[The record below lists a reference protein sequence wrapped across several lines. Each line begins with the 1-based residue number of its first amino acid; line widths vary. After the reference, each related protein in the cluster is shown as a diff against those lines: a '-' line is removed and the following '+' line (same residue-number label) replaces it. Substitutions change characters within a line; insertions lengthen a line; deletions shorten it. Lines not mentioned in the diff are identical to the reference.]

1 VKRLIVLLIVLAGGL
16 AAAAFVVPSNA
27 ASVNGVSIS
36 QQQVNSDL
44 HAIAG
49 STDYQCFL
57 NAEEAVSTN
66 GEASLPSLSGGVPIG
81 EAGSHPTVTAAFA
94 ANYLETAISHQ
105 VVFSLAQARHLQV
118 TSAALAAAHQE
129 ITAQTNGILSE
140 VTGSKFACTSGGEA
154 VTAKEVL
161 GSMPSSFVDANA
173 RFDATVNVL
182 EEDLAGVGSS
192 EADFQ
197 RYYANHTADFDKAC
211 FTVGAYTSESEA
223 EAAVAQVTSGTPFS
237 TVVASASGGQS
248 SGKCYILS
256 AVAASLPAGTDL
268 ESLPLNTVSAPVA
281 DGSSYLLLEITS
293 RTPTPYATARRDVQN
308 AVQSAGAAKAGKAI
322 DAAEKRAHVTVD
334 RRYGQW
340 KAARAEVLPP
350 GSPAAVD
357 VLNPSVNGVGTA
369 ASSVSPTGQS
379 S

>member
-27 ASVNGVSIS
+27 ASVNGESIS
-36 QQQVNSDL
+36 QQQVDSDL

-49 STDYQCFL
+49 SADYQCFL
-57 NAEEAVSTN
+57 NAEEAVGSE
-66 GEASLPSLSGGVPIG
+66 GEATLPSLSGAVPIG
-81 EAGSHPTVTAAFA
+81 EAGSRPTVTAAFA

-105 VVFSLAQARHLQV
+105 VVFSLAETRHLRV
-118 TSAALAAAHQE
+118 TSGALAAARQE

-140 VTGSKFACTSGGEA
+140 VTGSKFACTSGGQA
-154 VTAKEVL
+154 LTAKEVL
-161 GSMPSSFVDANA
+161 SSMPSSFVDANA

-182 EEDLAGVGSS
+182 EEDLAGVGTS
-192 EADFQ
+192 EADFE
-197 RYYANHTADFDKAC
+197 RYYADHAADFDKAC
-211 FTVGAYTSESEA
+211 FTVGDYSSESEA

-256 AVAASLPAGTDL
+256 GVAASLPAGTNL
-268 ESLPLNTVSAPVA
+268 ESLPLDTVSGPVA

-293 RTPTPYATARRDVQN
+293 RTPTPYAAARRDVES
-308 AVQSAGAAKAGKAI
+308 AVQDAGAAKAAKAI
-322 DAAEKRAHVTVD
+322 DAAEKSADVTVD
-334 RRYGQW
+334 RRYGRW
-340 KAARAEVLPP
+340 KATRAEVLPP
-350 GSPAAVD
+350 SSPAAVD
-357 VLNPSVNGVGTA
+357 VLNPSVNGGGTA
-369 ASSVSPTGQS
+369 TSVSPRGQS

>member
-36 QQQVNSDL
+36 QQQVDSDL

-49 STDYQCFL
+49 SADYQCFL
-57 NAEEAVSTN
+57 NAEQAVATD
-66 GEASLPSLSGGVPIG
+66 GESSLPSLSGGVSIG

-105 VVFSLAQARHLQV
+105 VVFSLADARHLQV
-118 TSAALAAAHQE
+118 SAAALAAAHQE
-129 ITAQTNGILSE
+129 ITTQTNGILSE

-154 VTAKEVL
+154 LTAKEVL
-161 GSMPSSFVDANA
+161 TSMPSSFVDANA
-173 RFDATVNVL
+173 RFDAAVNVL
-182 EEDLAGVGSS
+182 EENLAGVGSS

-197 RYYANHTADFDKAC
+197 RYYANHAADFDKAC
-211 FTVGAYTSESEA
+211 FTVGDYTSETDA
-223 EAAVAQVTSGTPFS
+223 EAALAQVTSGTPFS

-256 AVAASLPAGTDL
+256 SVAAGLPAGSNL
-268 ESLPLNTVSAPVA
+268 ESLPLNTVSSPIA

-293 RTPTPYATARRDVQN
+293 RTPTPYAAARSDVQS
-308 AVQSAGAAKAGKAI
+308 AVQNAGAAKAGKAI
-322 DAAEKRAHVTVD
+322 EAAEKSANVTVD
-334 RRYGQW
+334 LRYGQW
-340 KAARAEVLPP
+340 KGASAEVLPP
-350 GSPAAVD
+350 TSPAAVD
-357 VLNPSVNGVGTA
+357 VLNPSVNGVGTTT
-369 ASSVSPTGQS
+369 SSVSTGQS

>member
-36 QQQVNSDL
+36 QQQVDSDL

-49 STDYQCFL
+49 SADYQCFL
-57 NAEEAVSTN
+57 NAEEAVGSD
-66 GEASLPSLSGGVPIG
+66 GEATLPSLSGAVPIG
-81 EAGSHPTVTAAFA
+81 ETGSHPTVTAAFA

-105 VVFSLAQARHLQV
+105 VVFSLAAARHLRV
-118 TSAALAAAHQE
+118 TTAALAAAHQE

-154 VTAKEVL
+154 LTAKEVL
-161 GSMPSSFVDANA
+161 TSMPSSFVDANA
-173 RFDATVNVL
+173 RFDAAVNVL
-182 EEDLAGVGSS
+182 EENLAGVGSS

-197 RYYANHTADFDKAC
+197 RYYANHAADFDKAC
-211 FTVGAYTSESEA
+211 FTVGDYTSETDA
-223 EAAVAQVTSGTPFS
+223 EAALAQVTSGTPFS

-256 AVAASLPAGTDL
+256 SVAAGLPAGSNL
-268 ESLPLNTVSAPVA
+268 ESLPLNTVSSPIA

-293 RTPTPYATARRDVQN
+293 RTPTPYAAARSDVQS
-308 AVQSAGAAKAGKAI
+308 AVQNAGAAKAGKAI
-322 DAAEKRAHVTVD
+322 EAAEKSANVTVD
-334 RRYGQW
+334 LRYGQW
-340 KAARAEVLPP
+340 KGASAEVLPP
-350 GSPAAVD
+350 TSPAAVD
-357 VLNPSVNGVGTA
+357 VLNPSVNGVGTTT
-369 ASSVSPTGQS
+369 SSVSTGQS